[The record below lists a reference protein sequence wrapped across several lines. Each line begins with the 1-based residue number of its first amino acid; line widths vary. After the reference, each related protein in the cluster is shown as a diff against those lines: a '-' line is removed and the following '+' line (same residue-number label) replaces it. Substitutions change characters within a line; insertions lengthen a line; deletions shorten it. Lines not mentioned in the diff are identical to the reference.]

1 MREISTYQAKY
12 YAHELTKRCSSD
24 SVEKL
29 SATLMDAQVDLNPH
43 QIEAALFAFQSPL
56 SKGAILADEVGLGK
70 TIEAGILLSQQWAVR
85 KRKLI
90 IICPSSLRKQ
100 WSQELLDKFFLP
112 SSILETKSFNQLKK
126 QGKHNPFEQ
135 NKIVICSYNF
145 ASIKAEFIQLAN
157 WDLAILDEAHKL
169 RNVYKPGN
177 KIGNAIKNALYTS
190 KKVLLT
196 ATPLQNSLLEL
207 YGLVSIIDEFTFGDL
222 KSFKSQF
229 SRLSNEEDFDDLKAR
244 LKPICKRNLRRQVQ
258 EYINYTSRIPLTIN
272 FTPTPDEQ
280 ALYEMVSDYLQRK
293 SLFALPNSQ
302 RHLITLILRKLLASS
317 THAIAKTIGTLA
329 TKLDNKLNKI
339 EATQNFIDVVDD
351 YEAVDELEDEIDELD
366 EEIEV
371 EIFSEED
378 IVAIKKEI
386 DDLYAFRDLAESI
399 VHNAKGQKL
408 QTAIEEGFS
417 KMKEFGASQKAIIF
431 TESQRT
437 QIYLKDL
444 LQSNPEYKGKIVIFN
459 GQNNTPET
467 NSIYKQWMKTHE
479 GTDVIS
485 GAKSA
490 DTRAAI
496 VDYFRNEGKI
506 MIATEAAAEGINLQ
520 FCSLII
526 NYDLPWNPQ
535 RIEQRIGRCHRYGQK
550 YDVVVVN
557 FVNTNNAADQRVF
570 EILNEK
576 FNLFSGV
583 FGASDEILGT
593 IENGV
598 DFEKRIAEIYQNCR
612 TQEEIKHSFDL
623 LQSELEDQINSTMK
637 TTKQKL
643 LDNFDEAVVEKLKVT
658 LSNSEI
664 YLNKY
669 EQWLW
674 KITQLGLKDYAQFE
688 VDKLIFNLNKNPFK
702 NSSIVLG
709 KYQLGKNITD
719 SHLYRLGHPIAQGL
733 IEQYKKLELSKGK
746 LVFDYSGT
754 NTNIAILEQF
764 VGKEGSLQVVQLT
777 VSSLE
782 DEDYLLLAG
791 FSNSKIFSHEQ
802 CERLLSLPVIEIS
815 KTESILF
822 DTKLIEIN
830 NQNQSNIIQD
840 IGNKNAKFFDDEL
853 EKLDK
858 WSDDK
863 RNSLKVTL
871 RELDDEIKELKRQSR
886 LSQSLPDK
894 LSMRKKLKER
904 EQKRDEAWRAYD
916 IEGRVIEEQK
926 DKLIEDVEAK
936 LNQQIEKKDLFT
948 INWKLV

>member
-1 MREISTYQAKY
+1 MINQYQAKY
-12 YAHELTKRCSSD
+12 YANELTKRCPSD

-100 WSQELLDKFFLP
+100 WSQELSDKFFLP
-112 SSILETKSFNQLKK
+112 STIIETKSFNQLKK
-126 QGKHNPFEQ
+126 QGNHNPFEQ
-135 NKIVICSYNF
+135 DKIVICSYNF

-177 KIGNAIKNALYTS
+177 KIGNSIKNALYNS

-229 SRLSNEEDFDDLKAR
+229 SRLTNEDDFDDLKGR

-258 EYINYTSRIPLTIN
+258 EYINYTNRIPLTIN
-272 FTPTPDEQ
+272 FTPSQDEQ
-280 ALYEMVSDYLQRK
+280 DLYDMVSDYLQRR

-317 THAIAKTIGTLA
+317 TYAIAKTLGTLA

-339 EATQNFIDVVDD
+339 ETTQKFIDVVDD
-351 YEAVDELEDEIDELD
+351 YEAVDELEEEIHELE

-371 EIFSEED
+371 EVFSEEE
-378 IVAIKKEI
+378 IEEIKKEI
-386 DDLYAFRDLAESI
+386 NDLYAFRDLAESI

-408 QTAIEEGFS
+408 QTAIQEGFS
-417 KMKEFGASQKAIIF
+417 QMDEFGASQKAIIF

-437 QIYLKDL
+437 QIYLKEL
-444 LQSNPEYKGKIVIFN
+444 LESNPEYKDKIVLFN

-467 NSIYKQWMKTHE
+467 NSIYQQWMKTHE
-479 GTDVIS
+479 GTDIIS

-496 VDYFRNEGKI
+496 VDYFKNKGKI

-570 EILNEK
+570 ELLNEK

-598 DFEKRIAEIYQNCR
+598 DFEKRISEIYQNCR

-623 LQSELEDQINSTMK
+623 LQSELEEQINSTMK

-688 VDKLIFNLNKNPFK
+688 VDKLIFNLNTQPFN
-702 NSSIVLG
+702 NSNIALG

-719 SHLYRLGHPIAQGL
+719 SHLYRFGHPIAQVL
-733 IEQYKKLELSKGK
+733 IDQFKKLKLNNAN

-754 NTNIAILEQF
+754 NTNISILEPF
-764 VGKEGSLQVVQLT
+764 KGKEGSLRVVQLT

-782 DEDYLLLAG
+782 VEDYILLAG
-791 FSNSKIFSHEQ
+791 YSNDSSFSQEQ
-802 CERLLSLPVIEIS
+802 CERLLSLPVIES
-815 KTESILF
+815 TNTKQILF
-822 DTKLIEIN
+822 DSKLTEIN
-830 NQNQSNIIQD
+830 KQIQSSIIQG
-840 IGNKNAKFFDDEL
+840 IVNKNAKFIDDEL

-886 LSQSLPDK
+886 LSSSLPDK

-904 EQKRDEAWRAYD
+904 EQKRDEAWRVYD
-916 IEGRVIEEQK
+916 VEGRVIEEQK
-926 DKLIEDVEAK
+926 DKLIDDVEAK
-936 LNQQIEKKDLFT
+936 LNHQVEKKELFT
-948 INWKLV
+948 INWKLI

>member
-1 MREISTYQAKY
+1 MKEISTYQAKY
-12 YAHELTKRCSSD
+12 YAHELTKRCPSD

-29 SATLMDAQVDLNPH
+29 SATLMDARVDLNPH

-112 SSILETKSFNQLKK
+112 SIILETKSFNQLKK
-126 QGKHNPFEQ
+126 QGKFNPFEQ
-135 NKIVICSYNF
+135 DKIVICSYNF

-169 RNVYKPGN
+169 RNVYKPSN
-177 KIGNAIKNALYTS
+177 KIGNAIKNALYTN

-207 YGLVSIIDEFTFGDL
+207 YGLVSIIDEFAFGDL

-229 SRLSNEEDFDDLKAR
+229 SRLTNEEDFDDLKSR

-258 EYINYTSRIPLTIN
+258 EYINYTNRIPLTIN
-272 FTPTPDEQ
+272 FTPSQDEQ
-280 ALYEMVSDYLQRK
+280 ALYDMVSDYLQRK

-317 THAIAKTIGTLA
+317 TYAIAKTLGTLA
-329 TKLDNKLNKI
+329 TKLDNKLNNI
-339 EATQNFIDVVDD
+339 EATQNFIDVVED
-351 YEAVDELEDEIDELD
+351 YEAVDELEEEIDEL
-366 EEIEV
+366 EEDIEV
-371 EIFSEED
+371 EVFSEED

-386 DDLYAFRDLAESI
+386 NDLYAFRDLAESI
-399 VHNAKGQKL
+399 IHNAKGQKL
-408 QTAIEEGFS
+408 KTAIEEGFS

-437 QIYLKDL
+437 QIYLKEL
-444 LQSNPEYKGKIVIFN
+444 LESNPEYKDKIVLFN

-598 DFEKRIAEIYQNCR
+598 DFEKRISEIYQNCR

-623 LQSELEDQINSTMK
+623 LQAELEDQINSTMK

-674 KITQLGLKDYAQFE
+674 KITLLGLKDYAQFE
-688 VDKLIFNLNKNPFK
+688 ADKLVFNLNKKPFNNP
-702 NSSIVLG
+702 NIVLG
-709 KYQLGKNITD
+709 KYQLGKNITN

-733 IEQYKKLELSKGK
+733 IDQYKELKLGNGT

-764 VGKEGSLQVVQLT
+764 IGKEGSLQVVQLT

-782 DEDYLLLAG
+782 EEDYLLLAG
-791 FSNSKIFSHEQ
+791 FSDGKTFSHEQ
-802 CERLLSLPVIEIS
+802 CERLLSLPVIES
-815 KTESILF
+815 SSAGQILF
-822 DTKLIEIN
+822 EKKLTSIN
-830 NQNQSNIIQD
+830 NQNQLNIIQD

-886 LSQSLPDK
+886 LSQSLPEK

-916 IEGRVIEEQK
+916 VEGRIIEEQK
-926 DKLIEDVEAK
+926 DKLIDDVEAK
-936 LNQQIEKKDLFT
+936 LNQKIEKKELFT

>member
-1 MREISTYQAKY
+1 LNLISTYQAKY
-12 YAHELTKRCSSD
+12 YAHELTKRCPSD

-29 SATLMDAQVDLNPH
+29 SATLMDARVDLNPH

-100 WSQELLDKFFLP
+100 WSQELMDKFYLP
-112 SSILETKSFNQLKK
+112 SIILETKSFNDYKK
-126 QGKHNPFEQ
+126 KGNLNPFEQ
-135 NKIVICSYNF
+135 DKIVICSYNF

-169 RNVYKPGN
+169 RNVYKPNN
-177 KIGNAIKNALYTS
+177 KIGNAIKNALYKT

-207 YGLVSIIDEFTFGDL
+207 YGLVSIIDDFAFGDL

-229 SRLSNEEDFDDLKAR
+229 SRLTNEEDFDDLKAR

-258 EYINYTSRIPLTIN
+258 EYINYTNRIPLTIN
-272 FTPTPDEQ
+272 FTPSSEEQ
-280 ALYEMVSDYLQRK
+280 ALYEMVSDYLQREN
-293 SLFALPNSQ
+293 LFALPNSQ

-317 THAIAKTIGTLA
+317 TFAIAKTLGTLA
-329 TKLDNKLNKI
+329 TKLSNKLNKI
-339 EATQNFIDVVDD
+339 EVSQDFHDVVAD
-351 YEAVDELEDEIDELD
+351 YEAVDELEDEIEDMDEV
-366 EEIEV
+366 I
-371 EIFSEED
+371 EIFSSED
-378 IVAIKKEI
+378 IEAIKDEI
-386 DDLYAFRDLAESI
+386 NDLTAFRDLAESI
-399 VHNAKGQKL
+399 AHNAKGQKL
-408 QTAIEEGFS
+408 KTAIEEGFS
-417 KMKEFGASQKAIIF
+417 KMAEFGASQKAIIF

-437 QIYLKDL
+437 QIYLKEL
-444 LQSNPEYKGKIVIFN
+444 LEVNPEYKDKIVLFN
-459 GQNNTPET
+459 GQNNTPEV
-467 NSIYKQWMKTHE
+467 NGIYKNWIDKHK

-490 DTRAAI
+490 DVRAAI
-496 VDYFRNEGKI
+496 VEFFKDEGKI

-550 YDVVVVN
+550 FDVVVVN

-612 TQEEIKHSFDL
+612 TQEEIKSSFDL
-623 LQSELEDQINSTMK
+623 LQLELEDQISSTMK
-637 TTKQKL
+637 STKQKL
-643 LDNFDEAVVEKLKVT
+643 LDNFDEAVVEKLKIT
-658 LSNSEI
+658 LTNSEI

-674 KITQLGLKDYAQFE
+674 KITQLGLNDFADFE
-688 VDKLIFNLNKNPFK
+688 EEKLRFKLIKNPFEDK
-702 NSSIVLG
+702 TISLG
-709 KYQLGKNITD
+709 KYQLGKDIID
-719 SHLYRLGHPIAQGL
+719 SHLYRLGHPIAQN
-733 IEQYKKLELSKGK
+733 IIDQYKNLVLKEVN
-746 LVFDYSGT
+746 LVFDYTGT
-754 NTNIAILEQF
+754 NTNISILEPF
-764 VGKEGSLQVVQLT
+764 VGQEGSLQVLQLT
-777 VSSLE
+777 VTSFE
-782 DEDYLLLAG
+782 EEDYLLLAG
-791 FSNSKIFSHEQ
+791 FSNSKILGHEH
-802 CERLLSLPVIEIS
+802 CERLLSLPVINL
-815 KTESILF
+815 TETISILNVS
-822 DTKLIEIN
+822 KLEEIN
-830 NQNQSNIIQD
+830 NKNQNNIIQE
-840 IGNKNAKFFDDEL
+840 ISSKNATFFDEEI

-871 RELDDEIKELKRQSR
+871 KELDDEIKELKRNSR

-894 LSMRKKLKER
+894 LSMRKKLKDR
-904 EQKRDEAWRAYD
+904 EHKRDEAWRNYD
-916 IEGRVIEEQK
+916 VEGRLIEEKK
-926 DKLIEDVEAK
+926 DMLIDQIEAR
-936 LNQQIEKKDLFT
+936 LNQTIEKKELFT
-948 INWKLV
+948 INWKLL